1 MVKSKELSRNEQA
14 IFYGQIRYPLL
25 NDRELADRLD
35 FKMTTLTAI
44 KNRLKKS
51 GYLSKIRVPMFH
63 KFGCELFQVSFGQ
76 AYAPDSTS
84 DVSKVLAQCERPNP
98 RCFHSMQNSH
108 QHMFM
113 QVFRNY
119 TEAKRI
125 NDRFTK
131 AYLQD
136 KFHGEN
142 SFKQVLFP
150 FQLINVLNIFDYA
163 PILKKTFSIEEPK
176 MANKGNKGNQR
187 VNLVPQ
193 AVRLKKLE
201 KKILYGLVKYPSIAD
216 SRVCKKIGT
225 TRQAVARM
233 RKKFEKDGIIR
244 TIKVANL
251 QKIGYNLFVLFH
263 IRLDPSRN
271 AREIKDGINK
281 IIDIMPPVFMVSE
294 DIQIIHLSAFRNFE
308 HCLEVTNE
316 LYSFFVR
323 NELFETSPAS
333 IPFSIH
339 SVNMGMNHDYSRAIK
354 NILGV

>member
-1 MVKSKELSRNEQA
+1 MVKSKELSRNEQE
-14 IFYGQIRYPLL
+14 IFYGQIRFPLL

-44 KNRLKKS
+44 KNRLKKN
-51 GYLSKIRVPMFH
+51 GYLSKIRIPMFH
-63 KFGCELFQVSFGQ
+63 KFGCELFQVSFGH
-76 AYAPDSTS
+76 AYSPDSTS

-108 QHMFM
+108 QHMFF

-131 AYLQD
+131 AYLRD
-136 KFHGEN
+136 KFHCEN
-142 SFKQVLFP
+142 SFKQVLLP
-150 FQLINVLNIFDYA
+150 FQLINVLNLFDYG
-163 PILKKTFSIEEPK
+163 PILKHTFNIEDPK
-176 MANKGNKGNQR
+176 MGNKGKKR
-187 VNLVPQ
+187 VSFLPQ

-201 KKILYGLVKYPSIAD
+201 KKILHGLVKYPSLAD

-244 TIKVANL
+244 TVKIANL
-251 QKIGYNLFVLFH
+251 NKIGYNLFVLFH
-263 IRLDPSRN
+263 IRMDPNRN
-271 AREIKDGINK
+271 AKEIKEGISK
-281 IIDIMPPVFMVSE
+281 ITNIMPPVFMISE
-294 DIQIIHLSAFRNFE
+294 DVQIIHLSAFRDFE
-308 HCLEVTNE
+308 QYQDLTNE
-316 LYSFFVR
+316 LYSFFVE
-323 NELFETSPAS
+323 NELFETPPVS

-339 SVNMGMNHDYSRAIK
+339 SVNIGMNHDYSRVIK
-354 NILGV
+354 NILGI